1 MFGKDYYEIQ
11 PFKKEDIKEIVEISY
26 KFWKKNGIY
35 SISFYNQRIIEQLSF
50 VLKINN
56 KLVGCCLCENLGNR
70 ISSISLLMIDD
81 IYQNQ
86 GFGKFLLNY
95 CLEHLKYKG
104 FIFCQLH
111 VCTTNYKAMNLYE
124 KFGFERMK
132 FVKNYY
138 INEKDKDAFIMGRY
152 LNNNNNY
159 KYNYNYNNYNNNYI
173 YNNNYNNN
181 YNNYNNNYSYNNNY
195 NNYNNNKY
203 YNYNYNNNYNYNTY
217 YNNFKYN
224 NNYQYNKY
232 YNYY

>member
-56 KLVGCCLCENLGNR
+56 KLVGCCLCENLGNK

-86 GFGKFLLNY
+86 GFGKFLLKY
-95 CLEHLKYKG
+95 CLENLKYKG

-138 INEKDKDAFIMGRY
+138 KNEKDKDAFIMGRY

-159 KYNYNYNNYNNNYI
+159 KYNNYYNN
-173 YNNNYNNN
+173 
-181 YNNYNNNYSYNNNY
+181 
-195 NNYNNNKY
+195 
-203 YNYNYNNNYNYNTY
+203 YNYNYNNNYYD
-217 YNNFKYN
+217 NFF
-224 NNYQYNKY
+224 
-232 YNYY
+232 

>member
-56 KLVGCCLCENLGNR
+56 KLVGCCLCENLGNK

-86 GFGKFLLNY
+86 GFGKFLLKY
-95 CLEHLKYKG
+95 CLENLKYKG

-138 INEKDKDAFIMGRY
+138 KNEKDKDAFIMGRY

-159 KYNYNYNNYNNNYI
+159 KYNTYYNNYNYNY
-173 YNNNYNNN
+173 NYNNN
-181 YNNYNNNYSYNNNY
+181 YNYNYS
-195 NNYNNNKY
+195 
-203 YNYNYNNNYNYNTY
+203 YNNNYNYNTY